1 MLDGFNKA
9 KAYSEKARHNNVSG
23 EIRPTPLTP
32 LPDTL
37 SPSPFKPP
45 MSASSCPCSLFQS
58 IHPSPESFCTT
69 PFYQAP
75 ANDIDD
81 PVTRRVALDAVKVF
95 DTSQDVLVILS
106 HDASLLEV
114 LEFFPKDLA
123 GWEKQPSR
131 KDISQWRF
139 LNEFR
144 KGSTTSVAT
153 TTLDNKTYKQ

>member
-1 MLDGFNKA
+1 MAL
-9 KAYSEKARHNNVSG
+9 ARTSADKFVLLAAAGTQHCS

-45 MSASSCPCSLFQS
+45 TSASSCPCSLFQS

-95 DTSQDVLVILS
+95 DTSQDVLVILT

-131 KDISQWRF
+131 KDIGRWRF

-144 KGSTTSVAT
+144 KGV
-153 TTLDNKTYKQ
+153 LK